1 MLQHQEDHREI
12 FLMEL
17 TTYLLLC
24 LLANR
29 WVHTWQC
36 LVVALW
42 ERKHSLTYQRKSSI
56 CE

>member
-36 LVVALW
+36 LVVVLW